1 MARMVNWAIGIVAG
15 AGLVTAAAVGWA
27 AEAPAPVASSELKSV
42 AAAGPN
48 EASSVAASA
57 AEVEAL
63 IGQLS
68 SRAWRDRERAATRLA
83 ALGPAVYDRLIAAY
97 KRTRQFETR
106 LRIKRIVADIFV
118 AARYPAKTGFLGI
131 TQSSLM
137 WAPPGSTEKK
147 RTAIKVSSVLRGS
160 AAERAGLQ
168 AGDLIIQFNGKN
180 IPNDPT
186 GRAFSKMV
194 GDLEP
199 NGRVEMKVVR
209 GAQQGTVTV
218 VLGTRPMQHQPGTL
232 RADVRKAWNAWW
244 KQYLDEQTPAATT
257 QPVP

>member
-1 MARMVNWAIGIVAG
+1 MVMGP
-15 AGLVTAAAVGWA
+15 AVGLA
-27 AEAPAPVASSELKSV
+27 AEAPVPAAPLASKPVA
-42 AAAGPN
+42 AGGPDA
-48 EASSVAASA
+48 ASSVAASA

-68 SRAWRDRERAATRLA
+68 SRAWRDRERAAARLV

-118 AARYPAKTGFLGI
+118 AVRYPARTGFLGI
-131 TQSSLM
+131 TQRPLTWES
-137 WAPPGSTEKK
+137 PGSPGKK

-160 AAERAGLQ
+160 ASARAGLQ

-180 IPNDPT
+180 IPSDPT

-194 GDLEP
+194 GDVEP

-209 GAQQGTVTV
+209 GAQEGTVTA
-218 VLGTRPMQHQPGTL
+218 VLGTRPMQHQDPTL
-232 RADVRKAWNAWW
+232 RADIRKAWNAWW
-244 KQYLDEQTPAATT
+244 KQYLDEQTPAPPTTT